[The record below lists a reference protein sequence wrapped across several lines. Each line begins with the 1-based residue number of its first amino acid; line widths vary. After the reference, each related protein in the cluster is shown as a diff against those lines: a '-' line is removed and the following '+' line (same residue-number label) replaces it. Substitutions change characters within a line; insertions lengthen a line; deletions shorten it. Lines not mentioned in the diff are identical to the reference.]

1 VDTYRSLTPVLE
13 ETGVTVAIEPLNRF
27 ETYFLNTAEDAA
39 RFCREVNHPNVGIL
53 LDTFHAN
60 IEEKQIGDAFRIAG
74 PYLKHVHTCENDR
87 GTPGTGHVEWGDV
100 FAALSD
106 VGYDGWLTIESFGAK
121 IEAIAAAAAIWRD
134 IEPVTESIAFDGV
147 KFLKRKTAVAA
158 AG

>member
-1 VDTYRSLTPVLE
+1 MPDTSPTVQRGWYGSFDLTARRSFSFFTE
-13 ETGVTVAIEPLNRF
+13 ESLRF
-27 ETYFLNTAEDAA
+27 AD
-39 RFCREVNHPNVGIL
+39 
-53 LDTFHAN
+53 LDHN
-60 IEEKQIGDAFRIAG
+60 
-74 PYLKHVHTCENDR
+74 
-87 GTPGTGHVEWGDV
+87 GHVEWDDV

-134 IEPVTESIAFDGV
+134 IEAVTESIAFDGV